1 MNLLDSRV
9 AAVRILLVGN
19 PVSFKVP
26 TRKPRVFLA
35 PPFSVLLHTFA
46 SNLYHSREMS
56 EQPGVRARRQPER
69 LHPGN
74 HLKNL
79 KNRADT
85 FPNALVVIAEEPES
99 AESQEAR
106 EYSDLDFD
114 GLFSGEIFLRT
125 SLTQCNNGKNKRR
138 PETLQVKFYHNSGSA
153 ESKELAVGW
162 HDLMCDSR

>member
-1 MNLLDSRV
+1 
-9 AAVRILLVGN
+9 
-19 PVSFKVP
+19 
-26 TRKPRVFLA
+26 
-35 PPFSVLLHTFA
+35 
-46 SNLYHSREMS
+46 MS

-74 HLKNL
+74 HLKN
-79 KNRADT
+79 RADT
-85 FPNALVVIAEEPES
+85 CTNALVVIAEEPES
-99 AESQEAR
+99 AESQEER

-138 PETLQVKFYHNSGSA
+138 PETLQVKFYHNSDSA

-162 HDLMCDSR
+162 HDLMCDSQVLPLLLFTPF

>member
-1 MNLLDSRV
+1 MAYWSVSLQECCRLLSRSGSIPHMGQPDS
-9 AAVRILLVGN
+9 
-19 PVSFKVP
+19 
-26 TRKPRVFLA
+26 FLH
-35 PPFSVLLHTFA
+35 FRQTYIHSSRQT
-46 SNLYHSREMS
+46 NHSREMS

-138 PETLQVKFYHNSGSA
+138 PETLQVKFYHNSDSA

-162 HDLMCDSR
+162 HDLM